1 MPARSCAP
9 TWPGSAGEHASATPP
24 STACARQEG
33 AELTFPFGEQTA
45 VYKVGARCSRSPE
58 WSGDPLQITLKCEP
72 EHADALRSEHSAI
85 RPGYHMNK
93 RHWITVTL
101 DGSLPAQLIEEL
113 IEDSYDLVAPRSKR
127 A

>member
-1 MPARSCAP
+1 M
-9 TWPGSAGEHASATPP
+9 
-24 STACARQEG
+24 STRRDAALAACARQEG

-45 VYKVGARCSRSPE
+45 VYKVGGKVFAFSGLD
-58 WSGDPLQITLKCEP
+58 GDPPQITLKCEP

-113 IEDSYDLVAPRSKR
+113 IEDSYDLVAPRKR